1 MRLCRQGS
9 SWALLPGSASVR
21 LAQHVSVLQAAL
33 QLPRLGVLHV
43 ALVASTTVCGPP
55 LYVSC
60 LFLQVSSEDSITM
73 AMRLAREEGLF
84 CGISSGA
91 VVVAAMRVATRP
103 EMAGKLITVILPS
116 FGERYLSSALFTS
129 IREECENMGINERIK
144 LSDQA
149 GREFFV
155 PPLSK

>member
-1 MRLCRQGS
+1 MRLRCYVVCPARCTAVTKDMS
-9 SWALLPGSASVR
+9 LASGFGVFHDSR
-21 LAQHVSVLQAAL
+21 KVLQTLDMSPASPAG
-33 QLPRLGVLHV
+33 QQRRLHYHG
-43 ALVASTTVCGPP
+43 
-55 LYVSC
+55 
-60 LFLQVSSEDSITM
+60 
-73 AMRLAREEGLF
+73 EEGLF